1 MDMNVKQGSTLD
13 VFDSID
19 PKDGYH
25 VHKVEFATLVSLY
38 VTHYQ
43 QGQRVDLGNGEDATL
58 LIREHEN
65 PTAKDHGEINRLY
78 LALDSVARF
87 LTTGGTW
94 EELISALQQM
104 KQVAPGGYVF
114 PGYHISDS
122 YSCDGG
128 EYQHV
133 FVKDGTKEAVVW
145 EEAGNGEN
153 GGVVGG
159 WFDRTDLDT
168 LAEQLDESTVKRRI
182 VVTDGE
188 ADEVADEG
196 DVSD

>member
-1 MDMNVKQGSTLD
+1 MDMNAKQGKPLD

-25 VHKVEFATLVSLY
+25 VHIVEFATLLSLY
-38 VTHYQ
+38 ATHYE
-43 QGQRVDLGNGEDATL
+43 QGQRVDREVEDGTL
-58 LIREHEN
+58 LIRECEN
-65 PTAKDHGEINRLY
+65 PVGKDHGEFKRLY
-78 LALDSVARF
+78 LVLDSVARY
-87 LTTGGTW
+87 LTTGGSW
-94 EELISALQQM
+94 EELIGAMQSM
-104 KQVAPGGYVF
+104 KKIAPGGYVF
-114 PGYHISDS
+114 PGYHLSDS

-145 EEAGNGEN
+145 EEAGSGEN

-159 WFDRTDLDT
+159 WFDRTDLVT
-168 LAEQLDESTVKRRI
+168 MAETLDENTVKRRPI
-182 VVTDGE
+182 VADDEAE
-188 ADEVADEG
+188 ADADEG